1 MPIVTRPPGVP
12 AIVDARHWFQRFREL
27 ARYAAGSGVM
37 LLVKLLL
44 MQAALLVAS
53 PVPAYALV
61 QVFVFLG
68 SYVLHSKV
76 TFGTPFGWGSLG
88 RYLQTMIVFQA
99 LDWILFTVIFT
110 RWRIDSSLVILVSTA
125 VVFVLRFVFVRR
137 SLRGGGGHGV

>member
-1 MPIVTRPPGVP
+1 ML
-12 AIVDARHWFQRFREL
+12 FR
-27 ARYAAGSGVM
+27 S
-37 LLVKLLL
+37 
-44 MQAALLVAS
+44 
-53 PVPAYALV
+53 
-61 QVFVFLG
+61 
-68 SYVLHSKV
+68 V

>member
-1 MPIVTRPPGVP
+1 MPIVTRPPGGA
-12 AIVDARHWFQRFREL
+12 AIVDGRPWFQRLREL

-44 MQAALLVAS
+44 MQAALLAAS

-68 SYVLHSKV
+68 SYALHSKV
-76 TFGTPFGWGSLG
+76 TFGTPFGWSRLG

-99 LDWILFTVIFT
+99 LDWLLFAVIFT
-110 RWRIDSSLVILVSTA
+110 RWRIDSSLVILLSTA

-137 SLRGGGGHGV
+137 SLRGGGKHGV